1 MSKVEIDNEICKEI
15 YKDVKDTIQST
26 SQSVSQYERICKYT
40 EMFVEYVDNNNLYEL
55 HFYLKNKMIP
65 TDDLIK
71 NIVIDSKTNL
81 KLFQWIEV
89 LVRNFEFIHQKTI
102 QEN

>member
-1 MSKVEIDNEICKEI
+1 
-15 YKDVKDTIQST
+15 
-26 SQSVSQYERICKYT
+26 
-40 EMFVEYVDNNNLYEL
+40 
-55 HFYLKNKMIP
+55 MIP

>member
-71 NIVIDSKTNL
+71 NNRRVTASGLVKIQFKCKTCNKIHSKTD
-81 KLFQWIEV
+81 K
-89 LVRNFEFIHQKTI
+89 
-102 QEN
+102 